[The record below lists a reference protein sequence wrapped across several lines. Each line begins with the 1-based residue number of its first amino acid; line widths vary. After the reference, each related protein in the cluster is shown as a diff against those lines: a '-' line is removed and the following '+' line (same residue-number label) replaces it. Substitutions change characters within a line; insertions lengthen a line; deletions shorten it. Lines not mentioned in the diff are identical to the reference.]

1 MLSAMLNH
9 ATHFSALTRLPPVLE
24 AGRQETNELR
34 EILIK
39 SCKKKEPEKSRQDL
53 RSKGIFQSSFY
64 FYR

>member
-39 SCKKKEPEKSRQDL
+39 SCKKKKKKEPEKSRYKAHKHF
-53 RSKGIFQSSFY
+53 SE
-64 FYR
+64 